1 MALQMKTK
9 SLLKMT
15 TKKKLAS
22 KAMIVFYL
30 LIMLE
35 GILMATPFGLFLYS
49 FYGPFLEAVRQS
61 VWTAWIAAF
70 FMPHSVFA
78 TTSPFLEFIRWKGPH
93 LFYIGLIGFLIFA
106 FQVYWSKFTRK
117 GVVNNFVYSYI
128 RHPQYL
134 FFMLSGVGLLFM
146 WPRMMMLVLFTMMC
160 VFYFFLARFEEKRM
174 TKKHP
179 EYSEYIKETAM
190 FIPGN
195 PGGKMFKLLFKRI
208 ENQKIARFMALVL
221 ITIIIFGGAIGLRN
235 LAIANISMVTLPDKN
250 ILAISIFSHDEQYI
264 QDAVDK
270 TLAYD
275 PIQKALSEQGHV
287 SFSAHFLP
295 ENYGMLGMFVEIP
308 NMAEVRERFRNRS
321 SFKDF
326 IWGTESDNVKV
337 VFSKI
342 DKPGKP
348 FVPLDEIM
356 DMSAMMTPVLV
367 ADINLSTGKV
377 FKVRMTATTQYGNVP
392 QPIF

>member
-106 FQVYWSKFTRK
+106 FQVYWSKFTKK
-117 GVVNNFVYSYI
+117 GMVNNFVYSYI

-160 VFYFFLARFEEKRM
+160 VFYFFLAGFEEKRM
-174 TKKHP
+174 AKKHP

-208 ENQKIARFMALVL
+208 ENQKIARFVALVL

-235 LAIANISMVTLPDKN
+235 LTIANISMATLPDKN
-250 ILAISIFSHDEQYI
+250 ILAISIFPHDEQYI
-264 QDAVDK
+264 QDAVHK

-287 SFSAHFLP
+287 SFSVHILP

-321 SFKDF
+321 SFIDF

-348 FVPLDEIM
+348 FVSLDEIM

-377 FKVRMTATTQYGNVP
+377 FKIRMTSTTEYGNVP

>member
-1 MALQMKTK
+1 
-9 SLLKMT
+9 
-15 TKKKLAS
+15 
-22 KAMIVFYL
+22 
-30 LIMLE
+30 
-35 GILMATPFGLFLYS
+35 
-49 FYGPFLEAVRQS
+49 
-61 VWTAWIAAF
+61 
-70 FMPHSVFA
+70 
-78 TTSPFLEFIRWKGPH
+78 
-93 LFYIGLIGFLIFA
+93 
-106 FQVYWSKFTRK
+106 
-117 GVVNNFVYSYI
+117 
-128 RHPQYL
+128 
-134 FFMLSGVGLLFM
+134 
-146 WPRMMMLVLFTMMC
+146 
-160 VFYFFLARFEEKRM
+160 M

-287 SFSAHFLP
+287 SFSAHILP